1 MTASNSTAHSASPLP
16 IKGRIAVAAGLTAR
30 KASQLLGKGAGGMYG
45 GRVALTIDPDLLA
58 ELSRGKRAVLITGT
72 NGKSTTTKMTLAGL
86 STLAPVAGNLGGD
99 NMMTGVTTAL
109 MTDRDAPFAALEV
122 DEMNVPAVAAQ
133 VNPRAMILLNLS
145 RDQLDRVGEIGAVE
159 KRLRQAVDE
168 HPDAVIVANCDDPL
182 IASAAWDAPNVVW
195 VAAGAPWKDDAAS
208 FPRTGTL
215 VIRDGEEWTVEGS
228 DIYRRPTPDWKVGE
242 AKEDGSFTL
251 FGPEE
256 VEIEVT
262 LAVPGRA
269 NRGNS
274 AQAIAA
280 AVALGA
286 HPSRVAK
293 AVGTVDGV
301 AGRYQTYEVDGR
313 AANLLLAKNPAGWQ
327 EAQLAIPPSAT
338 QIVVA
343 VNGQIPDGTDL
354 SWLWDVDFTPLKNVT
369 AQRIIASG
377 ERAADLAVRLTY
389 AGIDAD
395 VMDDP
400 LEAIRDMDPGSVQV
414 LANYT
419 AFRDLK
425 KAIEMASGREQK
437 RGRKNV

>member
-1 MTASNSTAHSASPLP
+1 M
-16 IKGRIAVAAGLTAR
+16 
-30 KASQLLGKGAGGMYG
+30 
-45 GRVALTIDPDLLA
+45 
-58 ELSRGKRAVLITGT
+58 
-72 NGKSTTTKMTLAGL
+72 
-86 STLAPVAGNLGGD
+86 
-99 NMMTGVTTAL
+99 
-109 MTDRDAPFAALEV
+109 
-122 DEMNVPAVAAQ
+122 
-133 VNPRAMILLNLS
+133 
-145 RDQLDRVGEIGAVE
+145 
-159 KRLRQAVDE
+159 
-168 HPDAVIVANCDDPL
+168 
-182 IASAAWDAPNVVW
+182 
-195 VAAGAPWKDDAAS
+195 
-208 FPRTGTL
+208 
-215 VIRDGEEWTVEGS
+215 EGS
-228 DIYRRPTPDWKVGE
+228 DFYRRPTPDWKVGE

-343 VNGQIPDGTDL
+343 VNGQIPDRTDL